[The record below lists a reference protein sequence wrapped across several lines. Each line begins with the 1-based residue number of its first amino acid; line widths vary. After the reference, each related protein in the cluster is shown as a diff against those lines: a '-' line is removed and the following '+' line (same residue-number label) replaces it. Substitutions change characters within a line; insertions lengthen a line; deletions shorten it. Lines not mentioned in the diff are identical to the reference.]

1 MRPPAH
7 QAGVRGSKVS
17 ACRPRRG
24 GNRCRQKSLLGTR
37 HPCRPTG
44 SLAALPTTTASHPK
58 HSQRPHAHR
67 HTSSASS
74 KAVRAALLPS
84 GRPRKRERKRRGE
97 QLAASAEGFPDLAR
111 CWRRGVC
118 LCGRLGALL
127 QAPGS
132 AELSVQGDSQRVAGR
147 RTMVHLSECTGLRGC
162 GAGAGS
168 GDLG

>member
-37 HPCRPTG
+37 HPCRRTG

-97 QLAASAEGFPDLAR
+97 QPAASAEGFPDLAR

-132 AELSVQGDSQRVAGR
+132 RLCRAV
-147 RTMVHLSECTGLRGC
+147 
-162 GAGAGS
+162 GAGGQPEGRWS
-168 GDLG
+168 PHHGPP